1 MCFSS
6 MCCLR
11 VVCGLFSDRFGQKLH
26 LRGVGD
32 GLGGGLLVGVE
43 VLIGEGWSSSAL
55 LEGKESSAKMPNL
68 LLSLNLIQASALSS
82 ESMVLPDPEIIK
94 LGL

>member
-1 MCFSS
+1 MALSS
-6 MCCLR
+6 LSLLMGF
-11 VVCGLFSDRFGQKLH
+11 GLFRLE
-26 LRGVGD
+26 

-43 VLIGEGWSSSAL
+43 VMIGECWLSSAL

>member
-1 MCFSS
+1 MALSS
-6 MCCLR
+6 LSLLE
-11 VVCGLFSDRFGQKLH
+11 GFWLFRL
-26 LRGVGD
+26 D
-32 GLGGGLLVGVE
+32 GLGGGLLEGVE
-43 VLIGEGWSSSAL
+43 VLIGEGWLSSAL

-82 ESMVLPDPEIIK
+82 ESMLLPDPEIIK

>member
-1 MCFSS
+1 MFV
-6 MCCLR
+6 CLFWL
-11 VVCGLFSDRFGQKLH
+11 GLFRL
-26 LRGVGD
+26 D

-43 VLIGEGWSSSAL
+43 GLIGEGWLSSAL

-68 LLSLNLIQASALSS
+68 LLSLSLIQASALSS